1 MSAISR
7 RRLGGLMAKESR
19 QILRDPSSVMIAFV
33 MPMILLVLF
42 GYGVSLD
49 AEHVPIAVVDEQPSQ
64 DSTAFT
70 QAFFA
75 SPLFRA
81 QAYPNS
87 RTAERALLR
96 GEVDGIVVL
105 RADFARRLAS
115 PEGAPVQAI
124 VNGTNA
130 GIARIVLG
138 YIDGVWASWLV
149 QRGHRTGQALVAPV
163 ALEARIWFNPA
174 VQSRNF
180 IVPGLIAII
189 ITLIGALLTSL
200 IIARE
205 WERGTMEA
213 LLASPVTVSELLLG
227 KLIPYFVLGMGSVGL
242 VVAIAVGVFGVPL
255 RGSTLVLFATSAAF
269 LIAALT
275 MGLLISSVA
284 RSQFVAAM
292 VAVVTT
298 FLPAFLLS
306 GFIFEIGSMPAAIQY
321 VTYLVVA
328 RYFIEILQT
337 LFLVGTVWSVIL
349 PNLAA
354 ILAFATVF
362 LALTVR
368 RTAKRLD

>member
-1 MSAISR
+1 
-7 RRLGGLMAKESR
+7 
-19 QILRDPSSVMIAFV
+19 
-33 MPMILLVLF
+33 VLF

-49 AEHVPIAVVDEQPSQ
+49 AENVPIAVVDEQPSEA
-64 DSTAFT
+64 STSLT

-75 SPLFRA
+75 SRLFRA
-81 QAYPNS
+81 RAFSDRQ
-87 RTAERALLR
+87 TAEHALLR
-96 GEVDGIVVL
+96 GDVDGIVVL
-105 RADFARRLAS
+105 RADFARRLFNPA
-115 PEGAPVQAI
+115 GAPVQAI

-138 YIDGVWASWLV
+138 YIDGVWASWLEH
-149 QRGHRTGQALVAPV
+149 RALRTGQPFVAPV
-163 ALEARIWFNPA
+163 ALDARIWFNPA
-174 VQSRNF
+174 VESRNF

-213 LLASPVTVSELLLG
+213 LLASPVTVAELLLG

-255 RGSTLVLFATSAAF
+255 RGSAAVLFATSAAF
-269 LIAALT
+269 LIAALA
-275 MGLLISSVA
+275 MGLLISSIA

-306 GFIFEIGSMPAAIQY
+306 GFIFDITNMPVAIQY
-321 VTYLVVA
+321 VTYVVVA
-328 RYFIEILQT
+328 RYFIDILQT
-337 LFLVGTVWSVIL
+337 VFLVGTVWSVIL

-354 ILAFATVF
+354 ILIFAAVF
-362 LALTVR
+362 LVLTVR
-368 RTAKRLD
+368 RTTKRLD